1 MRTSPTRT
9 ETERPTKPEKMESEK
24 ETKRVCFL
32 FIMLITKKK
41 NTKWKRMFF
50 LYLRMKLWT
59 IWLQPIGHCLENLG
73 SQWVNQYT
81 CTMM

>member
-32 FIMLITKKK
+32 FNMLITKTKK
-41 NTKWKRMFF
+41 KETQSERECYF
-50 LYLRMKLWT
+50 LSSNEVLDYLATTYWPLFGNSRESM
-59 IWLQPIGHCLENLG
+59 G
-73 SQWVNQYT
+73 
-81 CTMM
+81 